1 MKLNYSI
8 IIPTLNEERLL
19 PKLLSQLNEASLRE
33 SFKYEI
39 IVSDGGSSDN
49 TVAIASD
56 LADKV
61 ITHKKE
67 SKQNISEGRNN
78 GAKIANGEI
87 LIFLNGDI
95 FIDEPQKFFNFIESK
110 FMNSKY
116 FAMTCSVVVFP
127 NERKFIDSVFLTFYN
142 YYFHLLNIIGLGM
155 GRGECHIIRKEIF
168 LNQNGYNE
176 KLAAGEDYDLYKR
189 IRQKGKIL
197 FAQKLFIF
205 ESPRRYRKLGHFRI
219 LFTWLINSIF
229 VTLKNRSMSKEWEQI
244 R

>member
-1 MKLNYSI
+1 MILNYSI

-19 PKLLSQLNEASLRE
+19 PKLLTQLNDESLRKN
-33 SFKYEI
+33 FDYEI
-39 IVSDGGSSDN
+39 IVSDGGSLDN
-49 TVAIASD
+49 TVVIASD
-56 LADKV
+56 LADKI

-67 SKQNISEGRNN
+67 SKQNISEGRNS
-78 GAKIANGEI
+78 GAKIANGKI

-95 FIDEPQKFFNFIESK
+95 EIKDPHEFFNFIESR

-116 FAMTCSVVVFP
+116 LAMTCSVVVFP
-127 NERKFIDSVFLTFYN
+127 EERKFIDSVFLTFYN
-142 YYFHLLNIIGLGM
+142 YYFHSLNIIGLGM
-155 GRGECHIIRKEIF
+155 GRGECHIIKKDIF
-168 LNQNGYNE
+168 WNENGYNE
-176 KLAAGEDYDLYKR
+176 KLAAGEDYELYKR

>member
-19 PKLLSQLNEASLRE
+19 PKLMSQLNDNSLRE
-33 SFKYEI
+33 SFDYEI

-49 TVAIASD
+49 TVIIAAD

-78 GAKIANGEI
+78 GAKIAKGEI

-95 FIDEPQKFFNFIESK
+95 FIEEPQKFFSYIESK

-116 FAMTCSVVVFP
+116 LAMTCSVVVFP

-142 YYFHLLNIIGLGM
+142 YYFHSLNIIGLGM
-155 GRGECHIIRKEIF
+155 GRGECHIIRKDIF
-168 LNQNGYNE
+168 WNQNGYNE

>member
-1 MKLNYSI
+1 LNFSI

-19 PKLLSQLNEASLRE
+19 PKLLEQLNEKSLRE
-33 SFKYEI
+33 SFDYEI

-49 TVAIASD
+49 TIIIASEQ
-56 LADKV
+56 ADKV
-61 ITHKKE
+61 ITHE
-67 SKQNISEGRNN
+67 RETKQNISEGRNS
-78 GAKIANGEI
+78 GARIASGDI

-95 FIDEPQKFFNFIESK
+95 LLENAKDFFNAVKNK
-110 FMNSKY
+110 FTPSNY
-116 FAMTCSVVVFP
+116 LAMTCSVVVFP
-127 NERKFIDSVFLTFYN
+127 DERKFIDSVFLTFYN
-142 YYFHLLNIIGLGM
+142 YYFHFLNLIGLGM
-155 GRGECHIIRKEIF
+155 GRGECHIIRKNIF

-176 KLAAGEDYDLYKR
+176 KLAAGEDYDLFKR

-197 FAQKLFIF
+197 FEQKLFIF

-229 VTLKNRSMSKEWEQI
+229 VTLKNRSVSKEWEEI